1 MGVRHAAT
9 LAVAVLAACVTHT
22 RRVGAPP
29 PNTQPVAAGLPDQ
42 MQAIA
47 RQALA
52 LDAAADR
59 AADTLYAPGAPVV
72 ANAGGRLAAPRFAGV
87 GDGGPITAPP
97 AAGDPEGGEQQD
109 RHRQANQTAENA
121 EHDLKA
127 QPRQYGEDGE
137 PEYAPEHGTLRE
149 ARSTGPYAG
158 M

>member
-52 LDAAADR
+52 LDAPGDR
-59 AADTLYAPGAPVV
+59 AADTLYAPDAPVV
-72 ANAGGRLAAPRFAGV
+72 ANARLRFAAPPVAGGGYGGRVPAS
-87 GDGGPITAPP
+87 P
-97 AAGDPEGGEQQD
+97 AAGAPEGRFALGVGGLPL
-109 RHRQANQTAENA
+109 ATA
-121 EHDLKA
+121 H
-127 QPRQYGEDGE
+127 
-137 PEYAPEHGTLRE
+137 
-149 ARSTGPYAG
+149 
-158 M
+158 